1 MFEAIQASALDGF
14 FEMLASDAAWLV

>member
-1 MFEAIQASALDGF
+1 MFEAIQASSLDGF